1 VRAFSS
7 GRARSSALTRYRV
20 PGGGYLEPG
29 TGYPFRHFITP
40 SPPSCILHLASC
52 ILYPQVYPPNHAPSR
67 ASRAVRAVNSPA
79 IKRIPMTM
87 RNTPEAFS
95 RTGSQVRTF

>member
-1 VRAFSS
+1 MRAFSS
-7 GRARSSALTRYRV
+7 GRARSSALTRYWV

-29 TGYPFRHFITP
+29 TGYPFESSCHSVTP
-40 SPPSCILHLASC
+40 